1 MADPVNPSLD
11 DAGPSF
17 SRQDRIRAREHR
29 LRLVGQTDHMIEAL
43 GLMAHELASFP
54 EQAAL
59 MEDLLRMKRGATKA
73 RDLVVLLDPAVLETW
88 SLACEEHQ
96 ARRDLRHDLRAS
108 LGIVKGFAEEILEAG
123 ELVQSEYFPDL
134 KKIVRQARDAIEQV
148 DMLLPRESAD
158 GLRDNGR
165 AAVIIPPA
173 PPRGQVLLGGR
184 VLIVD
189 DTPENRALLV
199 RQMMA
204 ISSNIAPVEATGGEQ
219 ALTLLADLDIDAVL
233 LDLNMP
239 GMNGYQVLE
248 RMKLVSETKQI
259 PVIMISGID
268 FDQAALQAIGMG
280 AEDFLQRPIDPRL
293 LRARLGACLD
303 RKVLN
308 DRGKRLLAQ
317 VRHQAR
323 EFNGLLRS
331 ILPDQVLLEMRNGRY
346 PPRRV
351 DNVCVLFADLVGFTK
366 FCRNADPELVIQPL
380 QNLIERWEDAAQ
392 SFSVQ
397 KIKTIGDALMCAS
410 GLLTPE
416 MNPVEVC
423 VRYGL
428 ELMRITREI
437 NPEWDLRV
445 GIHVGPVV
453 AGIVGRRQFLFDL
466 WGDTVNT
473 ASRMESCGEK
483 GRICLSEEAYMAI
496 SRISRATLRGGHE
509 VKSLGKV
516 NQYLFEGFIDEVSS
530 E

>member
-1 MADPVNPSLD
+1 MADPVSPPSS
-11 DAGPSF
+11 AIRAAF

-29 LRLVGQTDHMIEAL
+29 LRLVGQTEHLIEAL
-43 GLMAHELASFP
+43 DIMSQELVECP

-59 MEDLLRMKRGATKA
+59 LEDILRMSRSAMKA
-73 RDLVVLLDPAVLETW
+73 RELIVTLDPAVLENW

-108 LGIVKGFAEEILEAG
+108 LGIVKGFAEEILAAG

-134 KKIVRQARDAIEQV
+134 KKIVRQSRDAVEQV
-148 DMLLPRESAD
+148 DLLLPRESTAD
-158 GLRDNGR
+158 VRVEAR
-165 AAVIIPPA
+165 PTISPP
-173 PPRGQVLLGGR
+173 PSPNRGHVVLAGR

-189 DTPENRALLV
+189 DTAENRSLLV
-199 RQMMA
+199 RQVMA
-204 ISSNIAPVEATGGEQ
+204 ISANIAPVEAKGGEE
-219 ALTLLADLDIDAVL
+219 ALSLLAELDIDAVL

-248 RMKLVSETKQI
+248 RMKSKSATIQT
-259 PVIMISGID
+259 PVIMISGVD

-293 LRARLGACLD
+293 LRARMGACLE
-303 RKVLN
+303 RKQLT
-308 DRGKRLLAQ
+308 DRGKSLLSK

-323 EFNGLLRS
+323 EFDGLLRS

-346 PPRRV
+346 PPRRI
-351 DNVCVLFADLVGFTK
+351 DNVAVLFADLVGFTK
-366 FCRNADPELVIQPL
+366 FCRDADPELVIQPL
-380 QNLIERWEDAAQ
+380 QNLIERWEDIAQ
-392 SFSVQ
+392 FFSIQ

-410 GLLTPE
+410 GLLKAEP
-416 MNPVEVC
+416 NPVEIC

-428 ELMRITREI
+428 ELIRITREI

-445 GIHVGPVV
+445 GINVGPVV

-473 ASRMESCGEK
+473 ASRMESGGEK
-483 GRICLSEEAYMAI
+483 GRICLSEQAFKTI
-496 SRISRATLRGGHE
+496 SGIARASLRGGHE

-516 NQYLFEGFIDEVSS
+516 NQYLFEGFHAELPS